1 MKDFFDIVS
10 SFGSVISDKN
20 LLQDGFNIQRRG
32 KCVKRNSPHDM
43 GVLLRPFGPPDRQ
56 KALENRVMTT
66 AEKTFKLEL

>member
-1 MKDFFDIVS
+1 
-10 SFGSVISDKN
+10 
-20 LLQDGFNIQRRG
+20 
-32 KCVKRNSPHDM
+32 M